1 MHVVSALAGTF
12 TPGQTATQTV
22 IVFETEISSF
32 IVEFA
37 DNDGH
42 NGGKIV
48 TISPTLALQSSLG
61 DSEEFLY
68 AFPVIIPTLT

>member
-1 MHVVSALAGTF
+1 MNVVSALAGTF

-22 IVFETEISSF
+22 IAIQTGITSLV
-32 IVEFA
+32 VEFS
-37 DNDGH
+37 DNDSH
-42 NGGKIV
+42 GGGEVV

-61 DSEEFLY
+61 DEEFLY